1 MITGGK
7 GLLASHLK
15 KYLKDAIFVDIEE
28 MDLTNLDSIKA
39 GMKKYK
45 PDIVLHLGAYTDVGK
60 AEYEK
65 RECYK
70 VNVFGTEQLA
80 TRSPRFIYMST
91 EYVFD
96 GEKGNYKE
104 RDVPAPVNF
113 YSMTKLL
120 GEYVA
125 TKSPRYSIIRTLFKP
140 NPYPHPA
147 VPTDMWTSGDYVDVI
162 AEKIAKAVENE
173 ETLPR
178 VIHIGTGRKNLYQL
192 ALKTREVQ
200 PTKRLSIPVR
210 LPRDTSL
217 NTMLWDQLYGEKKEG
232 KYI

>member
-15 KYLKDAIFVDIEE
+15 EYFPDALFVDIEE
-28 MDLTNLDSIKA
+28 MDLTNVDSIKDA
-39 GMKKYK
+39 FKKYS
-45 PDIVLHLGAYTDVGK
+45 PEVVLHLGAYTDVGK

-65 RECYK
+65 RECYR

-80 TRSPRFIYMST
+80 VRSPRFIYMST

-104 RDVPAPVNF
+104 NDVPAPVNF

-125 TKSPRYSIIRTLFKP
+125 TKSPRYSIIRGLFKP
-140 NPYPHPA
+140 SPYPHAA
-147 VPTDMWTSGDYVDVI
+147 VPTDMWTSGDYVEI
-162 AEKIAKAVENE
+162 MAKKVAHAVKNE
-173 ETLPR
+173 DTLPR
-178 VIHIGTGRKNLYQL
+178 VVHIGTGRKNLYQL
-192 ALKTREVQ
+192 ALQTKKVQ
-200 PTKRLSIPVR
+200 PTKRMSIPVR

-217 NTMLWDQLYGEKKEG
+217 NTMLWDQLYGERKE
-232 KYI
+232 YV

>member
-15 KYLKDAIFVDIEE
+15 QYFKDAIFVDREE
-28 MDLTNLDSIKA
+28 MDLTSVDSIKVA
-39 GMKKYK
+39 FQKYK
-45 PDIVLHLGAYTDVGK
+45 PDVVLHLGAYTDVGK

-65 RECYK
+65 RECYR

-80 TRSPRFIYMST
+80 VRSPRFIYMST

-104 RDVPAPVNF
+104 GDVPAPVNF

-120 GEYVA
+120 GEFVA
-125 TKSPRYSIIRTLFKP
+125 TKSPKYSIIRTLFKP
-140 NPYPHPA
+140 SPYPHPV
-147 VPTDMWTSGDYVDVI
+147 VPTDMWTSGDYVEII
-162 AEKIAKAVENE
+162 AERVARAVNNE
-173 ETLPR
+173 ATLPK
-178 VIHIGTGRKNLYQL
+178 VINIGTGRKNLYQL
-192 ALKTREVQ
+192 ALRTRMVQ
-200 PTKRLSIPVR
+200 PTKRVSIPVR

-217 NTMLWDQLYGEKKEG
+217 NTMLWDQLYERK
-232 KYI
+232 I

>member
-7 GLLASHLK
+7 GLLANNLK
-15 KYLKDAIFVDIEE
+15 KHLPDAIYVDIEE
-28 MDLTNLDSIKA
+28 MDLTSKDSIKA
-39 GMKKYK
+39 AFKKYQ
-45 PDIVLHLGAYTDVGK
+45 PEVVLHLGAYTNVAK

-65 RECYK
+65 RECYR

-80 TRSPRFIYMST
+80 VRSPRFIYMST

-104 RDVPAPVNF
+104 GDVPAPVNF

-125 TKSPRYSIIRTLFKP
+125 TKSPRYSIIRGLFKP
-140 NPYPHPA
+140 SPYPHDV
-147 VPTDMWTSGDYVDVI
+147 VPTDMWTSGDYVDVM
-162 AEKIAKAVENE
+162 AKKIVKAVENE
-173 ETLPR
+173 ATLPQ
-178 VIHIGTGRKNLYQL
+178 VINIGTGRKNLYQL
-192 ALKTREVQ
+192 ALKTRKVQ
-200 PTKRLSIPVR
+200 PTKRSSIPVR

-217 NTMLWDQLYGEKKEG
+217 NTMLWDQLYEKGEL
-232 KYI
+232 

>member
-15 KYLKDAIFVDIEE
+15 KYFKEGIFVDIEE
-28 MDLTNLDSIKA
+28 MDITNVDSIKLA
-39 GMKKYK
+39 FKKYQ
-45 PDIVLHLGAYTDVGK
+45 PDVVLHLAAYTDVGK

-70 VNVFGTEQLA
+70 VNVYGTEQLA
-80 TRSPRFIYMST
+80 VRSPRFIYMST

-104 RDVPAPVNF
+104 GDVPAPVNF

-125 TKSPRYSIIRTLFKP
+125 TKAKRYSIIRGLFKP
-140 NPYPHPA
+140 RPYPHAA
-147 VPTDMWTSGDYVDVI
+147 VPTDMWTSGDYVDI
-162 AEKIAKAVENE
+162 MAKKIVKAVENE
-173 ETLPR
+173 DTLPK
-178 VIHIGTGRKNLYQL
+178 VINIGTGRKNLYQL
-192 ALKTREVQ
+192 ALKTRKVQ
-200 PTKRLSIPVR
+200 PTKRMSLPVR

-217 NTMLWDQLYGEKKEG
+217 NTMLWDQLYEKGEL
-232 KYI
+232 

>member
-15 KYLKDAIFVDIEE
+15 KYFKDAVFVDIEE
-28 MDLTNLDSIKA
+28 MDLTNKDSIKA
-39 GMKKYK
+39 AFQKYQ
-45 PDIVLHLGAYTDVGK
+45 PEVVLHLGAYTDVGK

-70 VNVFGTEQLA
+70 VNVFGTEQVA
-80 TRSPRFIYMST
+80 VRSPRLIYMST

-104 RDVPAPVNF
+104 GDVPAPVNF

-125 TKSPRYSIIRTLFKP
+125 TKSPRYSIIRGLFKP
-140 NPYPHPA
+140 SPYPHPA
-147 VPTDMWTSGDYVDVI
+147 VPTDMWTSGDYVEVM
-162 AEKIAKAVENE
+162 AKKVALAVENE
-173 ETLPR
+173 ATLPK

-192 ALKTREVQ
+192 ALKTRKVQ
-200 PTKRLSIPVR
+200 PMKRISIPVR

-217 NTMLWDQLYGEKKEG
+217 NTMLWDQL
-232 KYI
+232 KYERKS